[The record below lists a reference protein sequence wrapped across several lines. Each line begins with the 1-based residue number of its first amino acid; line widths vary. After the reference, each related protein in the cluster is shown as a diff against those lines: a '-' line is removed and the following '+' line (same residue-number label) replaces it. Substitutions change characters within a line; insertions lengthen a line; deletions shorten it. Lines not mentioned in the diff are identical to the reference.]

1 MSIAISEDILRYCER
16 HSSPDSSV
24 CRALAKETR
33 VRTRRSSML
42 TGQVEGAF
50 LSLLARSTGARRVLE
65 IGCFTGY
72 SALKIAEGLPPDGRV
87 ITCDI
92 DPKTTL
98 IARRFWTKSPHG
110 KKITLKLGPALE
122 TIESLEGPFDLVFID
137 ADKENYIN
145 YWEACVPKVPGGGL
159 ILVDNVLWSGS
170 VLDPK
175 EKDDHAIVAFNRH
188 AARDARVDLVM
199 LTVRDGVTMA
209 CKKYSG

>member
-1 MSIAISEDILRYCER
+1 MSITIADDIIRYCER
-16 HSSPDSSV
+16 HTSADSSV

-33 VRTRRSSML
+33 ARTKRASML
-42 TGQVEGAF
+42 TGQVEGTF

-65 IGCFTGY
+65 IGCFTGF
-72 SALKIAEGLPPDGRV
+72 SALKLAEGLPPDGRV

-98 IARRFWTKSPHG
+98 IARRFWKKSPHG

-145 YWEACVPKVPGGGL
+145 YWEACLPKVPSGGL
-159 ILVDNVLWSGS
+159 IVVDNVLWSGG

-175 EKDDHAIVAFNRH
+175 DEEDRAIVAFNTH
-188 AARDARVDLVM
+188 AAGDPRVDLVM
-199 LTVRDGVTMA
+199 LTVRDGITVA
-209 CKKYSG
+209 CKK

>member
-1 MSIAISEDILRYCER
+1 MSIAISDEILRYCEK
-16 HSSPDSSV
+16 HTSHDSSV

-42 TGQVEGAF
+42 TGQVEGTF

-72 SALKIAEGLPPDGRV
+72 SALKLAEGLPPDGRV

-92 DPKTTL
+92 DRKTTL

-110 KKITLKLGPALE
+110 KKITLKLGPALK

-145 YWEACVPKVPGGGL
+145 YWEACVPKVRSGGL
-159 ILVDNVLWSGS
+159 ILVDNVLWDGR
-170 VLDPK
+170 VIQADA
-175 EKDDHAIVAFNRH
+175 DDDNTVAIRAFNDMVK
-188 AARDARVDLVM
+188 ADDRVEAVILPIADG
-199 LTVRDGVTMA
+199 LTVCR
-209 CKKYSG
+209 KK